1 VLVDGIQVA
10 LTVVDVVLLF
20 ESDFLLVRQFLSFP
34 NFVEFLEIPVITFVA
49 LLEIP
54 VMEIPVILQVIPF

>member
-1 VLVDGIQVA
+1 
-10 LTVVDVVLLF
+10 VVDVVLLF

-54 VMEIPVILQVIPF
+54 VMEIPVMLQVIPF